1 MSIVSGKL
9 TVCFEDPFWIGV
21 YERIEEGR
29 LSVAKVTFGAEPTER
44 EVNDFF
50 EKNFYK
56 LKFSPGV
63 STVVKEIRK
72 NPKSMLRAVRK
83 QTRNAG
89 IGTKYQQAIKQPQEA
104 GKAERKVACR
114 ERKYA
119 EEKRMFELKQLKKK
133 DKHRGH

>member
-9 TVCFEDPFWIGV
+9 MVCFEDPFWIGV

-44 EVNDFF
+44 EVSDFF

-56 LKFSPGV
+56 LKFSPAVLTAAKG
-63 STVVKEIRK
+63 IHK

-83 QTRNAG
+83 QTRDTG
-89 IGTKYQQAIKQPQEA
+89 IGTKAQQAIKLQQEV
-104 GKAERKVACR
+104 GKVERKANCR
-114 ERKYA
+114 ARREA
-119 EEKRMFELKQLKKK
+119 ETERMFDLKRLKKK

>member
-44 EVNDFF
+44 EVSDFF

-56 LKFSPGV
+56 LKFSPAVLTAAKG
-63 STVVKEIRK
+63 IHK

-83 QTRNAG
+83 QTRDTG
-89 IGTKYQQAIKQPQEA
+89 IGTKAQQTIKLQQEA
-104 GKAERKVACR
+104 CKVERKANFRARR
-114 ERKYA
+114 EA
-119 EEKRMFELKQLKKK
+119 ETERMFELKRLKKK
-133 DKHRGH
+133 EKHRGH

>member
-89 IGTKYQQAIKQPQEA
+89 IGTKSQQAIKLQQEA

>member
-44 EVNDFF
+44 EVSDFI

-56 LKFSPGV
+56 LKFSPAVLTAAKG
-63 STVVKEIRK
+63 IHK

-83 QTRNAG
+83 QTRDTG
-89 IGTKYQQAIKQPQEA
+89 IGTKARQAIKLQQEA
-104 GKAERKVACR
+104 GKVERKVACR

-133 DKHRGH
+133 EKHRGH